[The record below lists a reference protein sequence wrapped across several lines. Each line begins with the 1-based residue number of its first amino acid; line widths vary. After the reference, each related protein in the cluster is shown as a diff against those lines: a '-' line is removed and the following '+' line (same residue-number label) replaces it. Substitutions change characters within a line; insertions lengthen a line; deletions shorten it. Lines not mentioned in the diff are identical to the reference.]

1 MDTIAPI
8 ARIDVIS
15 DSICPWCYIGK
26 RNLEGAL
33 KILAEEKLHFAVT
46 WHPFQLNP
54 DMPAE
59 GVERKAY
66 REAKFGGPEKAKAI
80 DERITATA
88 ATVGLD
94 FHLDRLTR
102 TPNTVNSHRLI
113 RMAGQ
118 EGAQDA
124 VVEALFKAYFCDGA
138 DIGDPEILAGVG
150 DTGGLEPEAVF
161 KMLKGEE
168 HRREVLSGDQM
179 ARNAGIQ
186 GVPSFALQGHVLFSG
201 AQPPEEM
208 AKAFTHAWGVLKN
221 QAA

>member
-1 MDTIAPI
+1 MDTNAPV

-15 DSICPWCYIGK
+15 DAICPWCYIGK

-33 KILAEEKLHFAVT
+33 KILAGEGLHFSVM

-54 DMPAE
+54 DMPDE

-80 DERITATA
+80 DERITGTA
-88 ATVGLD
+88 ATVGLE

-118 EGAQDA
+118 EGVQDA

-150 DTGGLEPEAVF
+150 GTGGLDPDAVF

-208 AKAFTHAWGVLKN
+208 AKAFSHAWGVLKN